1 MFGIRTSGILR
12 RYSNVIGVKMNPDVQ
27 EVLENTAEIL
37 NNPKELLNVEASSI
51 DAAIQSLIQ
60 SAVNFGIKLL
70 VAILI
75 LCVGVWIANRI
86 TRAIKSMMERRRV
99 DASLQ
104 SFLGS
109 FVNIILKVFV
119 FIIVLTTV
127 GVQMTSIVAVVGA
140 ASLAIGLA
148 LQGTLQNFA
157 GGVIILLL
165 KPFRVGDVIETA
177 GGNVGT
183 VKKIMIFTTELHT
196 FDNQVVFL
204 PNGALANGVITNM
217 SKGENRRT
225 DLSVSISY
233 GDSVDIARATIIDV
247 LKKDKRVLN
256 KPEPIVFVSALS
268 DSAVVLSIRFWTS
281 YENMFA
287 TRGDVMEK
295 LYVALPK
302 HKVHFPFPQI
312 DVHVKK

>member
-1 MFGIRTSGILR
+1 MEPTAE
-12 RYSNVIGVKMNPDVQ
+12 VQ
-27 EVLENTAEIL
+27 EVLETTQGILQNPTQILEIE
-37 NNPKELLNVEASSI
+37 PSQI
-51 DAAIQSLIQ
+51 DKALQTLIQ
-60 SAVNFGIKLL
+60 AGLNFGMKLL

-75 LCVGVWIANRI
+75 LVFGIWLSNRI
-86 TRAIKSMMERRRV
+86 TRSFKRMMQRREFEP
-99 DASLQ
+99 SLQ
-104 SFLGS
+104 TFLGS
-109 FVNIILKVFV
+109 FINIILKIFV

-127 GVQMTSIVAVVGA
+127 GVQMTSLVAVLGA
-140 ASLAIGLA
+140 ASLAIGMA

-157 GGVIILLL
+157 GGIIILLF
-165 KPFRVGDVIETA
+165 KPFRVDDIIET
-177 GGNVGT
+177 GTGKVGV

-204 PNGALANGVITNM
+204 PNGTLANGIITNM
-217 SKGENRRT
+217 SKGGDRRI
-225 DLSVSISY
+225 DIDISISY
-233 GDSVDIARATIIDV
+233 GDSVDNARATILDV
-247 LKKDKRVLN
+247 LKQDKRVLK
-256 KPEPIVFVSALS
+256 KPEPMVFVSALS

>member
-1 MFGIRTSGILR
+1 
-12 RYSNVIGVKMNPDVQ
+12 MNPDVK
-27 EVLENTAEIL
+27 EVLETTTEIL
-37 NNPKELLNVEASSI
+37 QNPKELMNVEVSSI
-51 DAAIQSLIQ
+51 DAAIESLVQ
-60 SAVNFGIKLL
+60 SAINFGIKLV

-75 LCVGVWIANRI
+75 FGAGMWIANRI
-86 TRAIKSMMERRRV
+86 TRSLKRIMEHRKF

-109 FVNIILKVFV
+109 FVNILLKVFV

-127 GVQMTSIVAVVGA
+127 GVQMTSIVAVLGA

-148 LQGTLQNFA
+148 VQGTLQNFA
-157 GGVIILLL
+157 GGVIILML
-165 KPFRVGDVIETA
+165 KPFRVGDTIETA
-177 GGNVGT
+177 SGKVGV
-183 VKKIMIFTTELHT
+183 VKKIMMFTTELHT
-196 FDNQVVFL
+196 FDNQVLFL
-204 PNGALANGVITNM
+204 PNGALANGIITNM
-217 SKGENRRT
+217 SKGGDRRI
-225 DLSVSISY
+225 DMDISISY
-233 GDSVDIARATIIDV
+233 GDSVDNARDVILDV
-247 LKKDKRVLN
+247 LKKDKRVLK

-268 DSAVVLSIRFWTS
+268 DSAVVLSVRFWTS

-312 DVHVKK
+312 DVHMKK

>member
-1 MFGIRTSGILR
+1 
-12 RYSNVIGVKMNPDVQ
+12 MNI
-27 EVLENTAEIL
+27 EV
-37 NNPKELLNVEASSI
+37 SSI

-60 SAVNFGIKLL
+60 SAINFGIKLV

-75 LCVGVWIANRI
+75 FGAGMWIANRI
-86 TRAIKSMMERRRV
+86 TRSLKNIMERRKF

-109 FVNIILKVFV
+109 FVNILLKVFV

-127 GVQMTSIVAVVGA
+127 GVQMTSIVAVLGA

-148 LQGTLQNFA
+148 IQGTLQNFA
-157 GGVIILLL
+157 GGVIILML
-165 KPFRVGDVIETA
+165 KPFRVGDAIETA
-177 GGNVGT
+177 SGKVGV
-183 VKKIMIFTTELHT
+183 VKKIMMFTTEMHT
-196 FDNQVVFL
+196 FDNQVLFL
-204 PNGALANGVITNM
+204 PNGALANGIITNM
-217 SKGENRRT
+217 SKGGDRRI
-225 DLSVSISY
+225 DMDISISY
-233 GDSVDIARATIIDV
+233 GDSVDTARAAIIDV
-247 LKKDKRVLN
+247 LKKDKRVLK

-287 TRGDVMEK
+287 TRGDIMEK

-302 HKVHFPFPQI
+302 HRVHFPFPQI

>member
-1 MFGIRTSGILR
+1 
-12 RYSNVIGVKMNPDVQ
+12 MNPDVK
-27 EVLENTAEIL
+27 EVLETTTEIL
-37 NNPKELLNVEASSI
+37 QNPKELMNIEVSSI

-60 SAVNFGIKLL
+60 SAINFGIKLV

-75 LCVGVWIANRI
+75 FGAGMWIANRI
-86 TRAIKSMMERRRV
+86 TRSLKNIMERRKF

-109 FVNIILKVFV
+109 FVNILLKVFV

-127 GVQMTSIVAVVGA
+127 GVQMTSIVAVLGA

-148 LQGTLQNFA
+148 IQGTLQNFA
-157 GGVIILLL
+157 GGVIILML
-165 KPFRVGDVIETA
+165 KPFRVGDAIETA
-177 GGNVGT
+177 SGKVGV
-183 VKKIMIFTTELHT
+183 VKKIMMFTTEMHT
-196 FDNQVVFL
+196 FDNQVLFL
-204 PNGALANGVITNM
+204 PNGALANGIITNM
-217 SKGENRRT
+217 SKGGDRRI
-225 DLSVSISY
+225 DMDISISY
-233 GDSVDIARATIIDV
+233 GDSVDTARAAIIDV
-247 LKKDKRVLN
+247 LKKDKRVLK

-287 TRGDVMEK
+287 TRGDIMEK

-302 HKVHFPFPQI
+302 HRVHFPFPQI

>member
-1 MFGIRTSGILR
+1 
-12 RYSNVIGVKMNPDVQ
+12 MNPDVK
-27 EVLENTAEIL
+27 EVLETTTEIL
-37 NNPKELLNVEASSI
+37 QNPKELMNVEVSSI
-51 DAAIQSLIQ
+51 DAAIESLVQ
-60 SAVNFGIKLL
+60 SAINFGIKLV

-75 LCVGVWIANRI
+75 FGAGMWIANRI
-86 TRAIKSMMERRRV
+86 TRSLKRIMEHRKF

-109 FVNIILKVFV
+109 FVNILLKVFV

-127 GVQMTSIVAVVGA
+127 GVQMTSIVAVLGA

-148 LQGTLQNFA
+148 VQGTLQNFS
-157 GGVIILLL
+157 GGVIILML
-165 KPFRVGDVIETA
+165 KPFRVGDTIETA
-177 GGNVGT
+177 SGKVGV
-183 VKKIMIFTTELHT
+183 VKKIMMFTTELHT
-196 FDNQVVFL
+196 FDNQVLFL
-204 PNGALANGVITNM
+204 PNGALANGIITNM
-217 SKGENRRT
+217 SKGGDRRI
-225 DLSVSISY
+225 DIDISISY
-233 GDSVDIARATIIDV
+233 GDSVDTARAAILDV

-295 LYVALPK
+295 LYVTLPK

-312 DVHVKK
+312 DVHMKK